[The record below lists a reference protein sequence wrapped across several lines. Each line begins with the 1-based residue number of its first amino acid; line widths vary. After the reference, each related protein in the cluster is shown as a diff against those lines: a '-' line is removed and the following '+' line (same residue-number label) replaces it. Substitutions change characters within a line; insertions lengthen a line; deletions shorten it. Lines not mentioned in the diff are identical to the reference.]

1 MMRAVWRFFDTDR
14 DGYDR
19 LDQREINRA
28 LLLLQEENDVASEMA
43 QGTEEP
49 PSREEH
55 EDEWE

>member
-43 QGTEEP
+43 KGTAETP
-49 PSREEH
+49 TREEDP
-55 EDEWE
+55 DEWE